1 MISGM
6 RIGGREFGPGLIE
19 RIQATVDAEPGIS
32 RRRLSLQ
39 VCEWLD
45 WHAPNGH
52 PQEVSC
58 RKALAE
64 LGRRGLVRL
73 PALPRVYGFQQA
85 SPPVP
90 AAGPEPARVACSL
103 AELGPVELV
112 AVSGRGSPEGR
123 LWNALMER
131 FHPLGP
137 GPLCGEQVRYLVC
150 SERAGPLG
158 ALSFSAATWRLAER
172 DRWIGWSDPARR
184 AHLREVVSNSRFLI
198 APTVEV
204 PNLGSW
210 VLARALERLPDD
222 WEARYAVR
230 PVLAE
235 TFVDPD
241 RFAGTTYRA
250 ANWLCIGRTAARPGG
265 FENGKRPSGRKDIYV
280 RALRPDWKE
289 RLCAEPPAPLGSGR
303 RPERPADWAEEEF
316 GGAPWY
322 DERLGRRLLGLAR
335 DFYAQPGQPV
345 SVACG
350 GMEAKVKAAYRFF
363 GNGQVDLGS
372 VLRSHI
378 EASVA
383 RVREH
388 AVVLAVQDTTSLN
401 YSAHPATDGLGPI
414 NTKADGATGFLVH
427 DTMAFTPE
435 GTPLGLLDL
444 QCWARDPGEA
454 GKAEQR
460 KELPIEQK
468 ESAKWLRSYR
478 AVAEAGRLCP
488 GTMLVSVGDREA
500 DLYEL
505 FAEAEATP
513 GGPKLLVRAER
524 TRQRQTDEAALWA
537 TLERAAVAGTIEV
550 RISAKG
556 ARAARTARVAV
567 RHAPVTLRPPK
578 DKPLPPVRL
587 WAVLAREEGAPPGV
601 KEPLE
606 WMLLTTVETATFE
619 AACERVRWY
628 TRRWGIE
635 VYHRTLKSGCR
646 IEDRRLGDAAS
657 LEACLA
663 IDLVVAW
670 RIHQLT
676 QAGRET
682 PEASCRQYLSEE
694 EVTVLAAWATGRRP
708 GEQPPTLRQAVR
720 WLGQLGGFRGR
731 KSDGEPGTT
740 CLWRGLRRL
749 SDLVTGFRL
758 GAAAHPRG
766 SGP

>member
-1 MISGM
+1 MMSGM

-19 RIQATVDAEPGIS
+19 RIQAGVDAEPGIS
-32 RRRLSLQ
+32 RRRLSLR

-45 WHAPNGH
+45 WRAPNGRL
-52 PQEVSC
+52 QEVSG

-73 PALPRVYGFQQA
+73 PARRRVYGFERA
-85 SPPVP
+85 SPPVA
-90 AAGPEPARVACSL
+90 AAGPEPARVTCSL

-112 AVSGRGSPEGR
+112 AVCGRGSAEGR

-131 FHPLGP
+131 FHPLGC
-137 GPLCGEQVRYLVC
+137 GPLCGEQVRYLVR

-158 ALSFSAATWRLAER
+158 ALSFSAASWRLAER
-172 DRWIGWSDPARR
+172 DRWIGWSDAARR

-198 APTVEV
+198 APRVEV

-210 VLARALERLPDD
+210 VLARALERLAGD

-235 TFVDPD
+235 TFVDPE

-250 ANWLCIGRTAARPGG
+250 ANWRCIGRTAARPGG
-265 FENGKRPSGRKDIYV
+265 FENGKRPAGRKDIYV
-280 RALRPDWKE
+280 RPLRPDWRE

-322 DERLGRRLLGLAR
+322 DERLGRRLVALAR
-335 DFYAQPGQPV
+335 DFYAQPGQAV
-345 SVACG
+345 AVACG
-350 GMEAKVKAAYRFF
+350 GTEAKVKAAYRFF
-363 GNGQVDLGS
+363 ANPQVDLPG

-388 AVVLAVQDTTSLN
+388 AVVLAVQDTTTLN
-401 YSAHPATDGLGPI
+401 YTAHPATDGLGPI
-414 NTKADGATGFLVH
+414 NTRADGATGLLVH

-460 KELPIEQK
+460 KELPIEAK

-478 AVAEAGRLCP
+478 AVAEVARLCP

-505 FAEAEATP
+505 FAEAQATP

-524 TRQRQTDEAALWA
+524 SRQRQADEAALWA
-537 TLERAAVAGTIEV
+537 TLERAPGAGTIEV
-550 RISAKG
+550 RIPAKG
-556 ARAARTARVAV
+556 ARAARTARVAL
-567 RHAPVTLRPPK
+567 RHAAVTLRPPK

-601 KEPLE
+601 KDPIE

-646 IEDRRLGDAAS
+646 IEDRRLGDAEG

-682 PEASCRQYLSEE
+682 PEASCRQYLNEE
-694 EVTVLAAWATGRRP
+694 EVTVLAMWATGRRP
-708 GEQPPTLRQAVR
+708 GQTPPTLRQAVR
-720 WLGQLGGFRGR
+720 WLGKLGGFRGR
-731 KSDGEPGTT
+731 KSDREPGTT

-749 SDLVTGFRL
+749 GDMTVGFRL
-758 GAAAHPRG
+758 GAAAHRRG